1 MEKEKKKKK
10 LPRGRG
16 GLICF
21 LLAVSWGISHFMNQS
36 DALMAGN
43 SVLVSVILLLCIRLV
58 LKTFG
63 MQGGRFPDRPVLYL
77 LPALPVVNLIVNV
90 LSVVSDKLG
99 ALFST
104 PPAEIVL
111 TLIGLPVFF
120 CAYFRVL
127 GRICGRTPV
136 VKGLLAALMTMT
148 GFYLSARLV
157 NKIVLPL
164 LTKGGVTAPAWLWSV
179 SGAYTYITLLIYLF
193 CAVCFLLPQAFPA
206 EVPLIRKEENKE

>member
-1 MEKEKKKKK
+1 MD
-10 LPRGRG
+10 LQR
-16 GLICF
+16 F
-21 LLAVSWGISHFMNQS
+21 
-36 DALMAGN
+36 D
-43 SVLVSVILLLCIRLV
+43 
-58 LKTFG
+58 LKRTEAE
-63 MQGGRFPDRPVLYL
+63 R
-77 LPALPVVNLIVNV
+77 
-90 LSVVSDKLG
+90 KLG

-148 GFYLSARLV
+148 GFYLAARLV